1 MKRHSLKT
9 TDPCCPAALRRN
21 QVDRSCSTTVH
32 SASPAK
38 GSRTRRKAGPEKE
51 TVRKRRRVFKVVEPS
66 EKDGRVEGKRREN
79 GEGQPKKAAKL
90 HYNQCDKESASRATD
105 SDTDREG
112 NSQVVVAEV
121 EDMTHSHPKVQCAG
135 EGQSAEKRT
144 CLKLKETR
152 ETVDVQRAN
161 FKAKYKKQRKLGEG
175 GCGSVFAGYRKEDNL
190 PVAIKHIPEKNITR
204 KPVGPNG
211 KMMPMEVAIMLKL
224 AGRKKG
230 SVGAS
235 APVSL
240 LDWYDLGQELILV
253 LERPFPSE
261 DLSTYIFENGGSLQ
275 EKEAMDILKQLVD
288 AAIGLQDRKV
298 FHRDIKSENILIEMS
313 SSVQRVRLIDFG
325 LSCIVKKNS
334 VYRTFS
340 GTQYHTPPEWC
351 SCSTYR
357 AGPTTVWQLGI
368 VLYEMLHLDTLF
380 ETKSFL
386 NDELEI
392 SSELTTDCKD
402 FLQLCLETVPQQR
415 PTLMKLKHHP
425 WLQ

>member
-1 MKRHSLKT
+1 
-9 TDPCCPAALRRN
+9 
-21 QVDRSCSTTVH
+21 
-32 SASPAK
+32 
-38 GSRTRRKAGPEKE
+38 
-51 TVRKRRRVFKVVEPS
+51 
-66 EKDGRVEGKRREN
+66 
-79 GEGQPKKAAKL
+79 
-90 HYNQCDKESASRATD
+90 
-105 SDTDREG
+105 
-112 NSQVVVAEV
+112 
-121 EDMTHSHPKVQCAG
+121 
-135 EGQSAEKRT
+135 
-144 CLKLKETR
+144 
-152 ETVDVQRAN
+152 
-161 FKAKYKKQRKLGEG
+161 
-175 GCGSVFAGYRKEDNL
+175 
-190 PVAIKHIPEKNITR
+190 
-204 KPVGPNG
+204 
-211 KMMPMEVAIMLKL
+211 MMPMEVAIMLKL

-415 PTLMKLKHHP
+415 PSKCVCVHVCQTFTEGK
-425 WLQ
+425 